1 MPTIRDVAKHAGVA
15 PITVSRVINDSGYVS
30 HATRTRVEEA
40 IETLGYVP
48 NMLGPSLRFK
58 QTMTL
63 ALVLTDITNPFWTT
77 VARGVEDVAQENG
90 YSIILCNTDES
101 KSKQDQYL
109 NMLLRRR
116 IDGIILVPTN
126 STSAPVYAI
135 QQQDIPVV
143 LLDRQL
149 PDPDLHVDSVRA
161 DSESGA
167 YLLTEHLLS
176 LGHRQIT
183 MLAGP
188 GTVSTAVDRVSGYR
202 RALVDAGLEDASPRI
217 YWGEFTIESGRDMA
231 RQALADTPKPTAL
244 FASNNFV
251 AVGAIQTLREEGL
264 SVPDDMALVTVDDI
278 PPAFT
283 FDPFL
288 TVATQPALEMGR
300 QAAELL
306 LGRVT
311 GELETEC
318 QHIVLPT
325 QMIIRASSGHRL
337 VS

>member
-217 YWGEFTIESGRDMA
+217 YWGKFTIESGRDMA